1 LNADEGIGK
10 LPALSQH
17 HPRPYAPP
25 RIDMPLYR
33 RFLLLIAALLST
45 GSAWAQDVWSQVEH
59 RYADSKGVQIH
70 YATLGKGPLV
80 VMIHGFPDFWY
91 SWRKQMRVLADSNY
105 RVAAVDLRGYNA
117 SDKPKGVESYAMPLL
132 IEDIAAVIGAE
143 GAKSA
148 IVVGHDWGGVIAWN
162 VAMQRPQLVD
172 LLVICNLPH
181 PAGIARELANNP
193 QQRQNSAYALNFQKP
208 DAHKQLSPERL
219 ASWVTDATA
228 LPRYIDAFGD
238 SDFEAMLNYYKA
250 NYPKPDAPAAAP
262 REFPK
267 VKSPVLLFHGL
278 KDQALLP
285 GALNGTWEWV
295 EKDLTII
302 TIPESGHFVQQDA
315 AAQVSTTLLDW
326 LQRRRP

>member
-1 LNADEGIGK
+1 MQL
-10 LPALSQH
+10 H
-17 HPRPYAPP
+17 R
-25 RIDMPLYR
+25 RIV
-33 RFLLLIAALLST
+33 LLAGLLMVA
-45 GSAWAQDVWSQVEH
+45 GGAWAEDIWTQVEH
-59 RYADSKGVQIH
+59 RYADSKGVKIH

-91 SWRKQMRVLADSNY
+91 SWRKQMRVLADGNY
-105 RVAAVDLRGYNA
+105 RVAAVDLRGYNQ
-117 SDKPKGVESYAMPLL
+117 SDQPKGVESYAMPVL
-132 IEDIAAVIGAE
+132 IEDIAAVIAAE
-143 GAKSA
+143 SAKSA
-148 IVVGHDWGGVIAWN
+148 VVVGHDWGGVIAWN
-162 VAMQRPQLVD
+162 LAMQRPQLVD

-193 QQRQNSAYALNFQKP
+193 QQRQNSAYAFNFQKP

-219 ASWVTDATA
+219 ASWVNDAVA

-250 NYPKPDAPAAAP
+250 NYPRPDAPAAP

-267 VKSPVLLFHGL
+267 VKAPVLMFHGL

-302 TIPESGHFVQQDA
+302 TIPEAGHFVQQDA

-326 LQRRRP
+326 LQRRRSR